1 MITLLTSER
10 YEELDKTA
18 SRRRNGCSE
27 RDILRKHPGADQE
40 NNDPDGQYFHHKQ
53 QLFFKP
59 QQSVRFKEHIRTEQ
73 VDRYPEQEHNHP
85 EQVNRYS
92 EQEYFQQEQ
101 RQFSYCFKDR

>member
-27 RDILRKHPGADQE
+27 RDILRKHLGADQE

-53 QLFFKP
+53 QFFFQP
-59 QQSVRFKEHIRTEQ
+59 QQPVRFKEHNHPEQ

>member
-1 MITLLTSER
+1 MKNLTRQLLAAVMVAASVTFSGNTL
-10 YEELDKTA
+10 
-18 SRRRNGCSE
+18 
-27 RDILRKHPGADQE
+27 ADQE

-85 EQVNRYS
+85 EQVNRYP

-101 RQFSYCFKDR
+101 RQFRNCFQNR